1 MERRTIVLLTAI
13 AVVVVAAFAVISL
26 PGNDDGWDF
35 PEDVTEDDKRYPEAS
50 AARAD
55 FESQQKRTADMLSDS
70 GASPTDMIGSI
81 NDLAEDLLQIRDWDS
96 WVSLSYYSDPSAM
109 AETYQDWVELDRDAT
124 DSYFSTVKAGLNGPC
139 GDKVEEALKSADADP
154 ETFRDYDEATE
165 AEKQLNS
172 RIGEL
177 VTRYDALMNG
187 EHADETA
194 TWTSAAQIYIQLVQ
208 ANNDLAQLGGYDD
221 YPDYAYES
229 VYGRDYTPE
238 DAEKLTALLPEAG
251 KVMFTVQVLQATP
264 TYSSSALEWM
274 SELDTD
280 GVLEVVA
287 GYTDGIAD
295 RYADLM
301 DYMQRCH
308 LIYLNEAEN
317 GVKGQAYTSPL
328 ALKESAYIF
337 ANGYSGSNSVM
348 TMTHEFGHAS
358 AMCLNRDLTSC
369 MDVKEIHSNGLEALF
384 ATSGTSSLRGAGAA
398 MSAELLYSS
407 MSAIVT
413 GILFTEIELY
423 AYETEAETGMLTVD
437 MLQKEFERLLD
448 AAMLRFGSD
457 CDGLYW
463 VNVPHLFESPMYY
476 VSYVTSEIGAVDLFV
491 LAASDHAEAER
502 RYIALVGQRDIDGY
516 VEAVKA
522 AGLTDAFDTDAAR
535 SVIVGSLE
543 ALRSMA

>member
-81 NDLAEDLLQIRDWDS
+81 NDLAECLLQIRDWDA

-139 GDKVEEALKSADADP
+139 GDRVEEALKSADADP

-208 ANNDLAQLGGYDD
+208 ANNDLAQLGGYGG
-221 YPDYAYES
+221 YADYAYES

-238 DAEKLTALLPEAG
+238 DAEKLTALLPGATA
-251 KVMFTVQVLQATP
+251 VMFAVQQLQTSP
-264 TYSSSALEWM
+264 TYSSSSLEWM
-274 SELDTD
+274 SDLDTD

-328 ALKESAYIF
+328 VMKESAYIF
-337 ANGYSGSNSVM
+337 VNGYSGPGCV
-348 TMTHEFGHAS
+348 TTAVHEFGHAS

-384 ATSGTSSLRGAGAA
+384 ATSGASALRGAGAA
-398 MSAELLYSS
+398 MSAEFLCSS

-413 GILFTEIELY
+413 GIELY
-423 AYETEAETGMLTVD
+423 AYETEAGTGTLTVD
-437 MLQKEFERLLD
+437 MLQKEFERLLNS
-448 AAMLRFGSD
+448 AGLVFGSG

-502 RYIALVGQRDIDGY
+502 RYISLVGQRDIDGY
-516 VEAVKA
+516 VEAVKT
-522 AGLTDAFDTDAAR
+522 AGLTDAFDADVAN
-535 SVIVGSLE
+535 SVIVSSLR